1 MKRKVFIL
9 LSVLLL
15 VVSISLAGSA
25 THVRA
30 LDKPVKLVFG
40 AMRIGTSW
48 YIYAATYSKLLEK
61 ELPAGSSV
69 EVLPQGGGIANPL
82 VLAKGKVDIALSNVA
97 TAKWAYDGIMMYEG
111 KAAKNLRALAG
122 GLNKVFVEVMIR
134 EEFIKKTGIDSLEKL
149 ADKKHPARLVCKP
162 KGSTAPPAAQMILAQ
177 YGMSFEKIKEWGGS
191 VTQVS
196 GGQIPAVVRDGRA
209 DIWFEV
215 APPGHPAVT
224 EGMLTANL
232 RMISLDEKVRK
243 ALGEK
248 GLTPDILRANTFK
261 NQSEAIRTV
270 NPGTVIA
277 ATESLPEEVAYIVT
291 KIICENKEEVVA
303 AHASIKPF
311 VPEKAWMPGNTGV
324 PLHPGAERYYREK
337 GWMK

>member
-1 MKRKVFIL
+1 MKKKGIVFLAIG
-9 LSVLLL
+9 LL
-15 VVSISLAGSA
+15 VLSASLSGS
-25 THVRA
+25 VVPGWA

-48 YIYAATYSKLLEK
+48 YIYAATYSKILEK
-61 ELPAGSSV
+61 EMPAGSSV

-82 VLAKGKVDIALSNVA
+82 VLAKGKADVALCNVA
-97 TAKWAYDGIMMYEG
+97 TANWAYNGLMMYEG
-111 KAAKNLRALAG
+111 KASKNLRALAG

-134 EEFIKKTGIDSLEKL
+134 EAYIEKTGIDSLQKL
-149 ADKKHPARLVCKP
+149 ADKKAPIRLICKP
-162 KGSTAPPAAQMILAQ
+162 KGSTAPPAAQMILEQ
-177 YGMSFEKIKEWGGS
+177 YGMSFDKIKEWGGS

-215 APPGHPAVT
+215 APPGHPAIT

-243 ALGEK
+243 ALGER
-248 GLTPDILRANTFK
+248 GLTPDILAANTFK
-261 NQSEAIRTV
+261 NQTEPIKTV

-277 ATESLPEEVAYIVT
+277 TTTALSDDVAYLLT
-291 KIICENKEEVVA
+291 KTICENKEEVVA

-311 VPEKAWMPGNTGV
+311 IPERAWRPENTGV
-324 PLHPGAERYYREK
+324 PLHPGAERYYRDK

>member
-1 MKRKVFIL
+1 MKKKVFVL
-9 LSVLLL
+9 LSILLL
-15 VVSISLAGSA
+15 VLSISLSGSSTRA
-25 THVRA
+25 WA

-48 YIYAATYSKLLEK
+48 YIYAATYSKILEK
-61 ELPAGSSV
+61 ELPTGSSV

-82 VLAKGKVDIALSNVA
+82 VLANGKADVALANVA
-97 TAKWAYDGIMMYEG
+97 TSKWAYEGLMMYEG

-122 GLNKVFVEVMIR
+122 GLNKVFVMVILR

-149 ADKKHPARLVCKP
+149 ADKKYPIRLICKP

-232 RMISLDEKVRK
+232 RMISLPEKVRN
-243 ALGEK
+243 ALGAK
-248 GLTPDILRANTFK
+248 GLSPDTIRANTFK
-261 NQSEAIRTV
+261 GQTEPIKTV

-277 ATESLPEEVAYIVT
+277 TTTQLPDEVAYLLT
-291 KIICENKEEVVA
+291 KTICENKEEVVA

-311 VPEKAWMPGNTGV
+311 VPEKAWRPENTGI
-324 PLHPGAERYYREK
+324 PLHPGAERYYRER

>member
-1 MKRKVFIL
+1 MKKKVFVLLPIFL
-9 LSVLLL
+9 LVLSVFF
-15 VVSISLAGSA
+15 SGTA
-25 THVRA
+25 TRVWA

-48 YIYAATYSKLLEK
+48 YIYAATYSKILEK

-82 VLAKGKVDIALSNVA
+82 VLAKGKVDVALSNVA
-97 TAKWAYDGIMMYEG
+97 TANWAYNGLMMYEG

-122 GLNKVFVEVMIR
+122 GLNKVFVMVILR
-134 EEFIKKTGIDSLEKL
+134 EEFIKKTGIDSLQKL
-149 ADKKHPARLVCKP
+149 ADKKAPIRLICKP
-162 KGSTAPPAAQMILAQ
+162 KGSTAPPAAQMVLEQ
-177 YGMSFEKIKEWGGS
+177 YGMSFDKIKEWGGS

-215 APPGHPAVT
+215 APGGHPAVT

-248 GLTPDILRANTFK
+248 GLNPDVIAANTFK
-261 NQSEAIRTV
+261 NQNEPIKTV

-277 ATESLPEEVAYIVT
+277 TTTRLSDEVAYLVT
-291 KIICENKEEVVA
+291 KTICENKEEVVA

-311 VPEKAWMPGNTGV
+311 VPEKAWLPGNTGI
-324 PLHPGAERYYREK
+324 PLHPGAEKYYREK